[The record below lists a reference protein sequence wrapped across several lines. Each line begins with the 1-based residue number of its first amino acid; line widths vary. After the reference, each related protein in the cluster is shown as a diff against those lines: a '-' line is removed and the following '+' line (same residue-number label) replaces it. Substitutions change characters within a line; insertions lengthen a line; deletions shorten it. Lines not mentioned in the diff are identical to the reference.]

1 MKPMQLVPMVWWIHH
16 PFLSLDPFPSIFAS
30 TIRRIFLF
38 HTLSNPP
45 RLSWSMHDFRKLLR
59 IFHDVRFKWITFYDL
74 FSFCIFSNYEIWDI
88 DFEWKKYKTELN
100 RHVELI
106 LTIWKEIIK
115 EFCMKF
121 LWNLNAIKKNISDKN
136 RKRNKFFKIS
146 PIKFQRNF
154 NKNNK
159 KIPISFL
166 LIKLIQFPPKF
177 HHLKKYI

>member
-88 DFEWKKYKTELN
+88 DFEWKNYKTELN

-136 RKRNKFFKIS
+136 RKRNKFFKTS

-154 NKNNK
+154 NENNK